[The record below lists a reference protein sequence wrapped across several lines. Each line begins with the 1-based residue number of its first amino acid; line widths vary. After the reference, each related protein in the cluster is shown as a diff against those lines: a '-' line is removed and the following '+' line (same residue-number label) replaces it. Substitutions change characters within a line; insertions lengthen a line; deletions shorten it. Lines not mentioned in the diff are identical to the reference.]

1 VGRSPAG
8 ACTLPGIVTDPRAS
22 AAPRPLTG
30 VLLVG
35 GESRRFGSPKA
46 HARFRGETLAERG
59 WRVLADAC
67 DERLAVGKLGELEL
81 PFEVS
86 DDGTALRAPLSGI
99 VAGLRAAR
107 NDVCVFLPVDAPLVT
122 APILRALG
130 AACREAARPVST
142 PAPCA
147 FAKQVLPLL
156 EARLEGPDLSL
167 AGALLA
173 VDTAVVEG
181 LDEALLVDT
190 DHPHELE
197 RLERAPSTSS
207 GALT

>member
-1 VGRSPAG
+1 VDDAPTTAPQRS
-8 ACTLPGIVTDPRAS
+8 L
-22 AAPRPLTG
+22 RPLTG

-46 HARFRGETLAERG
+46 HARFRGETLAERA
-59 WRVLADAC
+59 WRVLAEAC

-81 PFEVS
+81 PFEIA
-86 DDGTALRAPLSGI
+86 DDGTALRAPLAGV
-99 VAGLRAAR
+99 VAGLRAAQ

-130 AACREAARPVST
+130 DACRDGARPVPT

-147 FAKQVLPLL
+147 FARRVLPVL

-167 AGALLA
+167 AGALRA
-173 VDTAVVEG
+173 VDTAIVHG
-181 LDEALLVDT
+181 LDEELLSDA
-190 DHPHELE
+190 DEPDELE
-197 RLERAPSTSS
+197 RLERTSA
-207 GALT
+207 G